1 MLNYDKKEIT
11 FCSDNLELI
20 IADDKLSAHMI
31 IKNSENVLDE
41 NEILKLIADA
51 GIKYGFEN
59 ATNFNHKNSS
69 KKSFDKPFLIAKSNL
84 PEIKINLL
92 HLFDTD
98 NCISENFQFSEIEN
112 LENARKNQNLAKVKI
127 TKINETDV
135 FGNQIGFSQIL
146 EKHLGKNVYFSES
159 DEMIKANENG
169 YPFIDENNKICL
181 KHNFIIK
188 KNVADLHLKLLGD
201 FQFEN
206 KIKNS
211 YFFVDGNVKLDSI
224 VNSRLVAK
232 GDIFIDKKTVKSVLQ
247 ADNQIIGSDD
257 SFADGGILQSGKSI
271 SISTIGKSKKSFT
284 EVEICVAPALKEE
297 LKNIINSEKNEEL
310 QNQLSNLL
318 NESTDSKNK
327 IIIKNKI
334 YKNSFFR
341 INKYAKM
348 VDKNTA
354 DPVFSIENNALKIN

>member
-1 MLNYDKKEIT
+1 MLNYDKRKIT
-11 FCSDNLELI
+11 FSSDNLELI

-31 IKNSENVLDE
+31 VKNSKNILDE

-59 ATNFNHKNSS
+59 ASNFNHKNSS
-69 KKSFDKPFLIAKSNL
+69 KKSFDKPFLIAKSSL

-98 NCISENFQFSEIEN
+98 NCISKNFQFSKIEN

-127 TKINETDV
+127 TKTNETDI
-135 FGNQIGFSQIL
+135 FGNRINFSQIL
-146 EKHLGKNVYFSES
+146 EKYLGENVYFSES
-159 DEMIKANENG
+159 DEMIKATENG

-188 KNVADLHLKLLGD
+188 KNVADLYLKLLGN

-211 YFFVDGNVKLDSI
+211 YFFVDGNVKLNSI
-224 VNSRLVAK
+224 INSRIVAK

-247 ADNQIIGSDD
+247 ADHRITGSAN
-257 SFADGGILQSGKSI
+257 SFADGGILQSGKFI

-284 EVEICVAPALKEE
+284 EVEICVVPTLKEE
-297 LKNIINSEKNEEL
+297 LKNAINLEKIEEL
-310 QNQLSNLL
+310 QNQFSNLL
-318 NESTDSKNK
+318 NKNIDSKNK
-327 IIIKNKI
+327 IVIKNKI

-341 INKYAKM
+341 ISKYAKM
-348 VDKNTA
+348 VDKNTI
-354 DPVFSIENNALKIN
+354 DPVFSIENNTLKIG